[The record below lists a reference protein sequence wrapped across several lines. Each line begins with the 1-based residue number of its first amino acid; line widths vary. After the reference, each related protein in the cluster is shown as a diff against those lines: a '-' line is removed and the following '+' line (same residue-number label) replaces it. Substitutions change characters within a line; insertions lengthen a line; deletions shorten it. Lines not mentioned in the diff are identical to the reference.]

1 PAVPYTTLFRSD
13 LLCGVHGIL
22 RGGQRV
28 ADGAKG
34 LFGGEA
40 LQASV
45 ELRKLILGRL
55 IGGLEVGHGARD
67 DLGLDAGQV
76 IGDRG
81 NILLRL
87 LQANLGAFEIG
98 GRLVDTILSGHQG
111 LIDLT
116 HRDLPAIWPIPEL
129 IPGGSHVLVAV
140 RPGVTRFGFA
150 PETPDDLGH
159 SPVRRCVQIAELH
172 SITSWNSMVTFA
184 DVQSPFA
191 AMSFMLYVP
200 GSKDIQSSP
209 RVMSAMSPTLHLPI
223 SHLESEPS
231 TVMVSCWRGFRPAAR
246 TASACSIRRL
256 GLSESVVDPTT
267 SMSGFTSLSRDSSW
281 TIRTRVPSSSPAP
294 VQYTRFARPVASDR
308 ATTLEMGVRDDV
320 VSRLMVQSCA
330 MKGWMSVPWYI
341 AHCT

>member
-140 RPGVTRFGFA
+140 SPGVARFGSI
-150 PETPDDLGH
+150 PESPDDLSH
-159 SPVRRCVQIAELH
+159 SPVRWGVQVVVLH
-172 SITSWNSMVTFA
+172 IITSWNSRSTIDDA
-184 DVQSPFA
+184 QSPFA
-191 AMSFMLYVP
+191 AMSFNWCCP
-200 GSKDIQSSP
+200 GSRVSQSSP
-209 RVMSAMSPTLHLPI
+209 MVTFAMSPGLHLPI
-223 SHLESEPS
+223 SDLGSEPS
-231 TVMVSCWRGFRPAAR
+231 TLIETC
-246 TASACSIRRL
+246 
-256 GLSESVVDPTT
+256 
-267 SMSGFTSLSRDSSW
+267 
-281 TIRTRVPSSSPAP
+281 
-294 VQYTRFARPVASDR
+294 
-308 ATTLEMGVRDDV
+308 
-320 VSRLMVQSCA
+320 
-330 MKGWMSVPWYI
+330 
-341 AHCT
+341 